1 MYRSSSLQEL
11 DLPFFYF
18 FHFCL
23 PRHETGVHD
32 IGNLTQ
38 GCNAQTQDST
48 AQHKTAQRTL
58 QPFIPGHCRR
68 KQASNGL
75 I

>member
-1 MYRSSSLQEL
+1 MHRSSSLQEL
-11 DLPFFYF
+11 DLPFFF
-18 FHFCL
+18 LLSTFCF

-48 AQHKTAQRTL
+48 AQRTL
-58 QPFIPGHCRR
+58 QTFIPGHCRR
-68 KQASNGL
+68 KQVMG
-75 I
+75 